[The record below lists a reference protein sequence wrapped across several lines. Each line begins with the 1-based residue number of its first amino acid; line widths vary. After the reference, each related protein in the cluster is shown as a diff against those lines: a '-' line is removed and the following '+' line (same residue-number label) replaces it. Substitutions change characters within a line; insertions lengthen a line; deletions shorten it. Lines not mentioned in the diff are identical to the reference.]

1 MKVIAK
7 ANLIYNAQR
16 IVKGTAFDVPA
27 AVAPHLSGVEMSEDP
42 LKAQEFSALLDA
54 IEKAKAGKAV
64 NTNPIKS
71 ELINDYASLMGIETD
86 GRNKADVFADIV
98 KEAQDDATGK
108 SAS

>member
-1 MKVIAK
+1 M
-7 ANLIYNAQR
+7 
-16 IVKGTAFDVPA
+16 KGTAIDVPA
-27 AVAPHLSGVEMSEDP
+27 AVAPHQSAVEMSEDP
-42 LKAQEFSALLDA
+42 LKELEISAQLYAN
-54 IEKAKAGKAV
+54 EKAKAGKAV